1 MTDHSTTESVMNLSH
16 RTVERVKLSASLAI
30 SLESTLEAAEDV
42 VESDT
47 TLAGRRMIPPMQTL
61 KPLRLHR
68 RATLA
73 AEGRPS
79 PLELNALL
87 GPAAEIMFRWR
98 LERA

>member
-1 MTDHSTTESVMNLSH
+1 MNLSH

-30 SLESTLEAAEDV
+30 SLEFTLEAAEDV

-73 AEGRPS
+73 ADGETLTIGIERVTGPGGRDHVS
-79 PLELNALL
+79 VAT
-87 GPAAEIMFRWR
+87 
-98 LERA
+98 